1 LSVIFYKRKPFFRY
15 WTHVPWKYGAVGTA
29 VWTGTPLKG
38 LLEEA
43 GLQDKAIE
51 LLFTGLD
58 QGVQGGEMQY
68 YQRSLTIDD
77 ATRNEVCAV
86 RTLACLGGFK

>member
-1 LSVIFYKRKPFFRY
+1 
-15 WTHVPWKYGAVGTA
+15 

-43 GLQDKAIE
+43 GLQSSAVE

-58 QGVQGGEMQY
+58 KGLQGEELQY
-68 YQRSLTIDD
+68 YQRSLTIEEASHD
-77 ATRNEVCAV
+77 EV
-86 RTLACLGGFK
+86 

>member
-1 LSVIFYKRKPFFRY
+1 M
-15 WTHVPWKYGAVGTA
+15 PWQNEALGTA
-29 VWTGTPLKG
+29 VWTGTPLKD
-38 LLEEA
+38 LLDEA

-58 QGVQGGEMQY
+58 KGLQGGEMQY

-77 ATRNEVCAV
+77 ATREEVCAD
-86 RTLACLGGFK
+86 LASID

>member
-1 LSVIFYKRKPFFRY
+1 LLIVAFFRY

-29 VWTGTPLKG
+29 VWTGTPLKD

-77 ATRNEVCAV
+77 ATRNEVCV
-86 RTLACLGGFK
+86 CCHG

>member
-1 LSVIFYKRKPFFRY
+1 
-15 WTHVPWKYGAVGTA
+15 VGTA
-29 VWTGTPLKG
+29 VWTGTPLKD

-86 RTLACLGGFK
+86 IFSCLGGFK